1 MTNIHD
7 HLRLAAAFRPY
18 MQTKPVATLVWL
30 IANLVSAGFE
40 FNQWQ
45 QRRDEATKSDR
56 GSFRLLITC
65 AAIGVAVLALAP
77 KIAPDAA
84 IHPAPAA
91 YAVGLGL
98 FLAGFGMRRWSEM
111 TLGRYFTFTV
121 MTSAN
126 QPVITTGPY
135 RLVRHPGYTGVLL
148 VVLGA
153 GAVSGNWLGL
163 AGWTLLVMLPLLY
176 RIHVEE
182 HALFDTL
189 GEPYRSYAAQ
199 HKRLIPL
206 VW

>member
-1 MTNIHD
+1 
-7 HLRLAAAFRPY
+7 

-30 IANLVSAGFE
+30 IANLASAGFE

-56 GSFRLLITC
+56 GSLRLLITC
-65 AAIGVAVLALAP
+65 AAIGIVVLALAP
-77 KIAPDAA
+77 KIAPHAA

-91 YAVGLGL
+91 YAFGLGL

-111 TLGRYFTFTV
+111 TLGRYFTFAV

-182 HALFDTL
+182 HALLNTL
-189 GEPYRSYAAQ
+189 GDPYRSYAAH